1 MSLKKI
7 FYLIIGFIGLGLGV
21 LGVALPVMPAFPF
34 LMLAAFGFAKSSD
47 RLHQWFVG
55 TKLYKENLE
64 CFACGKGMTKK
75 TKIRII
81 VLVTLTMS
89 VGFVMMHRVPVG
101 RIILVFVWVFHILYF
116 IFGIKSIS
124 EEESL
129 NIRNN
134 SAVTEMNGG
143 E

>member
-1 MSLKKI
+1 MSLKKL

-21 LGVALPVMPAFPF
+21 VGVALPVMPAFPF
-34 LMLAAFGFAKSSD
+34 LMMAAFGFAKSSE

-64 CFACGKGMTKK
+64 CFVCGKGMTKK
-75 TKIRII
+75 TKLRII

-101 RIILVFVWVFHILYF
+101 RIILAFVWVFHILYF
-116 IFGIKSIS
+116 VFGIKTIS
-124 EEESL
+124 EEEAL
-129 NIRNN
+129 HIRNN
-134 SAVTEMNGG
+134 LAATQMNGG
-143 E
+143 K